1 MRTEQNIIEAIE
13 FHEQMLKEA
22 FIGVCVSNRDSTSEF
37 MALSLGIHNL
47 KKELAELIE
56 FKQSFN
62 KAA

>member
-1 MRTEQNIIEAIE
+1 MRTEQDIINALK

-22 FIGVCVSNRDSTSEF
+22 FIGVCISDKDSSSEF

-47 KKELAELIE
+47 KIELAELRAFE
-56 FKQSFN
+56 ENFS